1 MSELTTASKSNGT
14 SNQLAGSLLHRES
27 FERFNVEEK
36 YRDEQSAPQTPEVE
50 ETSSSELPD
59 TEIHESIEDF
69 GNATDQFGGTIEEE
83 ATSEGESNA
92 TPDDSCEEART
103 DLTPEKLI
111 GLADNKDAQFFH
123 DQHGD
128 AFAWFPT
135 TGEDGHFECLRIT
148 SQVFKARL
156 LDLAESVALEPP
168 QPTTILKAI
177 ELAKLKAFRTKAKDL
192 ANRHKSDEAKLFID
206 LGDDKWKM
214 VTVSGGSWSV
224 QPQDAPR
231 FLRNKHQLAM
241 KEPEPG
247 GDPFELFKFV
257 SVDSEEEK
265 VLVLAW
271 TLGAFFPA
279 IPLPMLII
287 VGPPGSAKTTRSRR
301 LRSLLDPSVTPVLG
315 DMELSNLFLTF
326 HNHAVPCF
334 ENVSKFTRKEADMFC
349 RAVTGNGVERRKMFT
364 DSDQVLYS
372 FRRPIIINGI
382 DTPSIR
388 PDFLDRSVIINC
400 RRMEQFKTLKE
411 LDCNFEEARPRLFGA
426 LLDLLA
432 KTLNE
437 FDSASTSGEF
447 RMADFARFGRA
458 MASALGKEP
467 KLFDNAYRLNVRH
480 QDLEILEATPMV
492 KAVTKFAARY
502 NAQKTWEGT
511 ADELLTLLH
520 DVAYTNSDH
529 DAKADLPKSP
539 RWLSSRLSELVASLA
554 SEGVV
559 IERLPRTNKSRG
571 WKIYSTTPWQPSTA
585 EEAYDNT
592 DLIDFMSGDT
602 ETDQDGE
609 TNP

>member
-1 MSELTTASKSNGT
+1 MSESTIASKSNGT
-14 SNQLAGSLLHRES
+14 TNRLAGSRPFPEGFTELNNGGKNRSEH
-27 FERFNVEEK
+27 
-36 YRDEQSAPQTPEVE
+36 SAPQNLRVVE
-50 ETSSSELPD
+50 TTSKDVPD
-59 TEIHESIEDF
+59 TEAHELTGEIE
-69 GNATDQFGGTIEEE
+69 NATDQLSETIKDY
-83 ATSEGESNA
+83 APQVA
-92 TPDDSCEEART
+92 TPSDSSTEVAT
-103 DLTPEKLI
+103 DLTPKLLI
-111 GLADNKDAQFFH
+111 ERAQKRKAQFFH

-135 TGEDGHFECLRIT
+135 TEEVSHFECLRIT
-148 SQVFKARL
+148 SQAFKARL
-156 LDLAESVALEPP
+156 LDLAESVASGPP
-168 QPTTILKAI
+168 QPSTIAQAI
-177 ELAKLKAFRTKAKDL
+177 ELAQLKAFRTKAKDL
-192 ANRHKSDEAKLFID
+192 ANRHKSDETKLFID
-206 LGDDKWKM
+206 LGDDRWKM
-214 VTVSGGSWSV
+214 VTVSDGGWSV
-224 QPQDAPR
+224 ELQDAPR

-265 VLVLAW
+265 LLVLAW
-271 TLGAFFPA
+271 TLGAFFPS

-326 HNHAVPCF
+326 QNHAVPCF

-364 DSDQVLYS
+364 DSDQVIYS

-400 RRMEQFKTLKE
+400 RRMKQFKTLKE

-432 KTLNE
+432 KTLKE

-467 KLFDNAYRLNVRH
+467 KSFDDAYRLNVRH

-492 KAVTKFAARY
+492 KAVTKFAARH
-502 NAQKTWEGT
+502 NAKKPWKGT
-511 ADELLTLLH
+511 ADELLKLLH

-559 IERLPRTNKSRG
+559 LERLPRTNKSRG
-571 WKIYSTTPWQPSTA
+571 WKIYSTTPWQPGTV
-585 EEAYDNT
+585 EEAQDAA
-592 DLIDFMSGDT
+592 DLFVITGTDT
-602 ETDQDGE
+602 EPDQDE
-609 TNP
+609 ESNP

>member
-1 MSELTTASKSNGT
+1 LWVILSLNAPPVESLETTK
-14 SNQLAGSLLHRES
+14 
-27 FERFNVEEK
+27 
-36 YRDEQSAPQTPEVE
+36 
-50 ETSSSELPD
+50 
-59 TEIHESIEDF
+59 I
-69 GNATDQFGGTIEEE
+69 
-83 ATSEGESNA
+83 
-92 TPDDSCEEART
+92 

-111 GLADNKDAQFFH
+111 GLAQNKEAQFFH

-128 AFAWFPT
+128 AFVWFPT
-135 TGEDGHFECLRIT
+135 TGKDGHFECLRIT

-156 LDLAESVALEPP
+156 LDLAESVALNPP

-177 ELAKLKAFRTKAKDL
+177 ELAKLKAFQTQAKEL
-192 ANRHKSDEAKLFID
+192 ANRHKSDGTKLFID
-206 LGDDKWKM
+206 LADDKWNM
-214 VTVSGGSWSV
+214 VTVSNGSWSV

-241 KEPEPG
+241 KMPRPG

-257 SVDSEEEK
+257 SVDSKEEK
-265 VLVLAW
+265 LLVLAW

-467 KLFDNAYRLNVRH
+467 KLFDDAYRLNVRH

-571 WKIYSTTPWQPSTA
+571 WKIYSTTPWQPSTV
-585 EEAYDNT
+585 EEAQDAA
-592 DLIDFMSGDT
+592 DLFVITGTDT
-602 ETDQDGE
+602 EPDPDGE